1 MTTIKNLTPHA
12 VSIIGADGSTLIS
25 FEPDSTIPAPR
36 LKRAKADMIEVR
48 VQGGVQ
54 VPISLARILCRSLR
68 MAPGF
73 LMLRRVRSS
82 LSPVLWLLRPLRWGA
97 RTFLSRTFWFV
108 MRGEHHW
115 LQGSCDRGRLTH
127 PKQTTSVLM
136 CQN

>member
-54 VPISLARILCRSLR
+54 VPISLGADLVQEFEDGAGLPDAEEGTLFIVSRFVAVEAAKMGRKDFLVPDLLVRDEGGTSLVAR
-68 MAPGF
+68 
-73 LMLRRVRSS
+73 
-82 LSPVLWLLRPLRWGA
+82 LLRPWA
-97 RTFLSRTFWFV
+97 PDAS
-108 MRGEHHW
+108 
-115 LQGSCDRGRLTH
+115 
-127 PKQTTSVLM
+127 
-136 CQN
+136 